1 METELKLWKNKV
13 EEYESTILMYK
24 SKMKCQD
31 INNLSLKN
39 ELSKITNDD
48 SYNVFLVIKID
59 QRWVQSP

>member
-1 METELKLWKNKV
+1 
-13 EEYESTILMYK
+13 MYK

-48 SYNVFLVIKID
+48 SYNVFQEIKID
-59 QRWVQSP
+59 QR

>member
-48 SYNVFLVIKID
+48 SYNVFQEIKID
-59 QRWVQSP
+59 QR